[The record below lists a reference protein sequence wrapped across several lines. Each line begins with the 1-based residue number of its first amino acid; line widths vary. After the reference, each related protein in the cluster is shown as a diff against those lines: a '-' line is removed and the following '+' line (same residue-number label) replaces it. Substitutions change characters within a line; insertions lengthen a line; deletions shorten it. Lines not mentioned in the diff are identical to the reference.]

1 MADKN
6 DKNNTDNVSQFPDE
20 IERLKR
26 LEQKLKAEKSKQ
38 KPPSEPVLNIPT
50 GVKWMSVVFIGAFL
64 ITYFANTDI
73 ANTLFRYLAFLPPLY
88 ENPSQGPFYL
98 LATMPFT
105 HTLLHGG
112 WFHLAINV
120 AMLLAFGS
128 AVEKY
133 IGTKRLI
140 IIFLVSSALGAL
152 THLMLFWGDSAALI
166 GASGGISGLFG
177 ALLRILQ
184 DHGQMKPG
192 WRGLMPITLLW
203 VGVSVLFALF
213 SAAPGGGEIA
223 WAAHVGG
230 FLGGL
235 VLYRPLYKL
244 VK

>member
-140 IIFLVSSALGAL
+140 IRSFHNHVAFRLCVTLSRVENQLAENKRVICRSN
-152 THLMLFWGDSAALI
+152 
-166 GASGGISGLFG
+166 
-177 ALLRILQ
+177 LQ
-184 DHGQMKPG
+184 SKARCPKFQRTRLNVTQH
-192 WRGLMPITLLW
+192 
-203 VGVSVLFALF
+203 
-213 SAAPGGGEIA
+213 
-223 WAAHVGG
+223 
-230 FLGGL
+230 
-235 VLYRPLYKL
+235 
-244 VK
+244 